1 MPRVSD
7 AKEKLLDSAVKLV
20 FTNSYEGVGIDDIC
34 RDAGVK
40 KGSFYYFFESKKDL
54 VIGSLERFFESQVR
68 KMLADIFAA
77 EATPEE
83 KIRRYFY
90 AIYEFQK
97 ALKNGGGRVCGC
109 HFGNVAIEM
118 STQDEAMRSAI
129 SRLLDDIAG
138 CIEEALVGPKGGLS
152 AAQAKQCAQQV
163 LAYMEGTVLLAKVN
177 NDPERIKALAVGA
190 TALVEAARRA

>member
-54 VIGSLERFFESQVR
+54 VIGSLERFFESR
-68 KMLADIFAA
+68 IRGMLSDIFAA
-77 EATPEE
+77 DASPEE
-83 KIRRYFY
+83 KIERYFL
-90 AIYEFQK
+90 AVYEFQK
-97 ALKNGGGRVCGC
+97 SLKIDGGRVCGC

-118 STQDEAMRSAI
+118 STQDEAMRAAI

-138 CIEEALVGPKGGLS
+138 CIEKALVGPKGGL
-152 AAQAKQCAQQV
+152 APPRARLCAQQV

-177 NDPERIKALAVGA
+177 NDPERIKTLASGA
-190 TALVEAARRA
+190 VTLVAAARA

>member
-1 MPRVSD
+1 VPRVSD

-68 KMLADIFAA
+68 RMLLDVFSAD
-77 EATPEE
+77 ATPEE
-83 KIRRYFY
+83 KIERYFL
-90 AIYEFQK
+90 AIYDFQK
-97 ALKNGGGRVCGC
+97 ALKKGGGRVCGC

-129 SRLLDDIAG
+129 SRLLSEIAR
-138 CIEEALVGPKGGLS
+138 CIEAALLGPKGGLAPGRAS
-152 AAQAKQCAQQV
+152 LCSQQV
-163 LAYMEGTVLLAKVN
+163 LAYMEGTVLLAKVD
-177 NDPERIKALAVGA
+177 NDPERIRTLSSGAV
-190 TALVEAARRA
+190 ALVAAARA

>member
-20 FTNSYEGVGIDDIC
+20 FTNSYEGIGIDDIC

-68 KMLADIFAA
+68 KMLSDIFAA
-77 EATPEE
+77 DATPEE
-83 KIRRYFY
+83 KIERYFL
-90 AIYEFQK
+90 AIYDFQK
-97 ALKNGGGRVCGC
+97 SLKRDGGRVCGC
-109 HFGNVAIEM
+109 HFGNVAVEM
-118 STQDEAMRSAI
+118 STQDEAMRAAI
-129 SRLLDDIAG
+129 SRLLDEISG
-138 CIEEALVGPKGGLS
+138 CIEKALVGPNGGL
-152 AAQAKQCAQQV
+152 ARDEARLCAQQV

-177 NDPERIKALAVGA
+177 NDPERIRTLASGA
-190 TALVEAARRA
+190 IALVAAARG